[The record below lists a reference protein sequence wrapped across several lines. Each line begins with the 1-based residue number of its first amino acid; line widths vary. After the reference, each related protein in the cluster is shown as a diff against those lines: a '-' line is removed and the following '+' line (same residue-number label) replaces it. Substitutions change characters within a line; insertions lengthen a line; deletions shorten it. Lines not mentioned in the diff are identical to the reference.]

1 MKRVI
6 AFEHEAEKKTLEVFR
21 EKKRKRERER
31 EGNARGLREKCI
43 DTARSRASK
52 VLLSLLLSSSSPNP
66 LSSLSLLRALPRRK
80 ENPLKRFTH
89 SITKKKKYSPRWH
102 ERIIH
107 ASAVRPGRLRVHVV
121 VEIETLLVRRFHAGH
136 SRRHLFLN
144 LLLYKL
150 SLTGDTRSIDIIFSD
165 DFKFWRYASFHK
177 EKKNCFLQENFPAIR
192 NQIFESAQK
201 RGRKRER
208 E

>member
-1 MKRVI
+1 MKKK
-6 AFEHEAEKKTLEVFR
+6 EK
-21 EKKRKRERER
+21 ERER

-136 SRRHLFLN
+136 SRRHIFFLN

-150 SLTGDTRSIDIIFSD
+150 SLYRGHAIDRSILFLVTILNFGVTRVFTKRKKIVFS
-165 DFKFWRYASFHK
+165 
-177 EKKNCFLQENFPAIR
+177 KKISPP
-192 NQIFESAQK
+192 
-201 RGRKRER
+201 
-208 E
+208 